1 MERET
6 LVNRYVPNALN
17 SIYHLMNEQ
26 HPEDQNKLDKY
37 GQKVDEIKEES
48 DVDSD
53 NDEDIEDEKLVENNK
68 TDDLVKKESDA
79 KQENDE
85 EQIVTTKNE
94 LQENDDKEV
103 DLDNKNFEDLDQSSF
118 SIISKEELKKNYDHL
133 SNFDPDDEFLKSEQ
147 SFSVIGSVVSKDEEI
162 LSEYSDFSIVSNAR
176 LSNIKNSNVIQT
188 ERDIYIEDIAM
199 QKIIYYIS
207 FFSDDVKRYLNKMRS
222 KDGLLQMDQNELQI
236 DFLEVELD
244 NIDTELVKLILDV
257 LEHFDMFR
265 LCLIVCNR
273 YGMQEHVSRY
283 LTSICYKYSN
293 IKYLNGTK
301 ILSIN
306 DDKFRKQQKQVN
318 VLANEA
324 IHSMLKLIDPNMI
337 KQAKTEDIKEGD
349 RSLNAECWRYIYYL
363 GFWKKLIYIMD
374 THTSLQL

>member
-48 DVDSD
+48 GVDSD
-53 NDEDIEDEKLVENNK
+53 DEDIEDEKLVENK
-68 TDDLVKKESDA
+68 TTDDLVKKEGDT

-94 LQENDDKEV
+94 LQENDDIEV

-133 SNFDPDDEFLKSEQ
+133 SNFDPDDEFLNSEQ

-162 LSEYSDFSIVSNAR
+162 LSEYSDFSIVSNSR

-222 KDGLLQMDQNELQI
+222 KDGLLQMDQNKLQI

-318 VLANEA
+318 TLANEA

-337 KQAKTEDIKEGD
+337 KQVKTEDIKEGD